1 MHVPNTGTGC
11 TVSTYRFDRTGAI
24 RKSLSKKL
32 KRYGD
37 EALTWQTLRSWAG
50 SFRAAFALSAKRERI
65 VEKRCVPSIERSLSK
80 LLMRHHFVS
89 SARCNSP
96 CSHGGTIAVD
106 AGTRSATNTQL
117 GV

>member
-1 MHVPNTGTGC
+1 MYQIPVRDARCQPAALTGRGRSENLC
-11 TVSTYRFDRTGAI
+11 
-24 RKSLSKKL
+24 LKKL

-65 VEKRCVPSIERSLSK
+65 VEKRCVPSIERCLSK

-96 CSHGGTIAVD
+96 CSRGGTIAVD